1 MHLDVAF
8 GTLFNLLTDPYLI
21 GLMLIAVPLGAFFG
35 AMPGLG
41 GKLGVVLLIPFVFGM
56 EPIAGAVLLLAMHS
70 VVHTGG
76 SIPSILFGIPGD
88 GTSTAVVLDG
98 YEMTRNG
105 EGGRALGA
113 SFGASGIGGVLGAVF
128 LGMLLPVLEPIV
140 LAFSP
145 AEFFLLAILGI
156 TFIATLS
163 GKNVVKGLVLGLL
176 GLMVAFVG
184 LDPSTGGPRYTFG
197 HLFLWDGI
205 DIITAVLAMYAIP
218 EMIALGS
225 GQGAVDY
232 GDGASKRYK
241 ISEVW
246 DGIIDVFRHWKLTLR
261 TSLIGAVIGLIPGLG
276 GDAAS
281 WICYGHAVQSSKTPE
296 RFGKGA
302 VEGVIAPETANNSKE
317 GGALL
322 PTLFF
327 AVPGSSGMALLL
339 GAFLMLGIQPG
350 PTIVTENLDLVWTL
364 IWALAVANVLCV
376 VILVALTPWLGSLA
390 NVRPPLLIPFVL
402 VFALLGSYLSS
413 AAWENLIL
421 IFFLGCLGYMC
432 RRHSWP
438 RPPFVIGVVLG
449 PVAEDSLHK
458 ALALWG
464 PSFFLRPLSLIL
476 IAMIIGSIVFY
487 VWRTRR
493 ENALE
498 GIGHD

>member
-1 MHLDVAF
+1 MHFDVAL
-8 GTLFNLLTDPYLI
+8 GTLFTLLTDPYLI

-41 GKLGVVLLIPFVFGM
+41 GKLGIVLLIPFVFGM
-56 EPIAGAVLLLAMHS
+56 DPIPGAVLLLAMHA

-113 SFGASGIGGVLGAVF
+113 SFGASGVGGVLGAVV
-128 LGMLLPVLEPIV
+128 LGLLLPVLEPIV

-163 GKNVVKGLVLGLL
+163 GKNVAKGLVLGLL

-184 LDPSTGGPRYTFG
+184 LDPTTGGPRYTFG
-197 HLFLWDGI
+197 QLFLWDGI

-218 EMIALGS
+218 EMISLGS
-225 GQGAVDY
+225 GQGITKYD
-232 GDGASKRYK
+232 ASSAKRYK
-241 ISEVW
+241 YSEVW
-246 DGIIDVFRHWKLTLR
+246 DGILDTFRHWGLTFR
-261 TSLIGAVIGLIPGLG
+261 TSMIGAVIGLIPGLG
-276 GDAAS
+276 GDAAA
-281 WICYGHAVQSSKTPE
+281 WLCYGHAVQSSKNPE
-296 RFGKGA
+296 KFGKGT

-327 AVPGSSGMALLL
+327 AVPGSSGMALML

-350 PTIVTENLDLVWTL
+350 PTIVTDHLDLVWML
-364 IWALAVANVLCV
+364 IWALVVSNILCV
-376 VILVALTPWLGSLA
+376 IILVALTPWLGSLA
-390 NVRPPLLIPFVL
+390 NVRPALLIPYVL
-402 VFALLGSYLSS
+402 IFALLGSYLSS
-413 AAWENLIL
+413 AAHENLVL
-421 IFFLGCLGYMC
+421 IFFMGILGYLC
-432 RRHSWP
+432 RRHHWP

-449 PVAEDSLHK
+449 PIAEDSLHK
-458 ALALWG
+458 ALAIWG
-464 PSFFLRPLSLIL
+464 PSFFLRPLSLVL

-487 VWRTRR
+487 IWRSRR
-493 ENALE
+493 PSHEVSEHA
-498 GIGHD
+498 

>member
-1 MHLDVAF
+1 MHIDIMAS
-8 GTLFNLLTDPYLI
+8 TLFNLLTDPYLI
-21 GLMLIAVPLGAFFG
+21 MLMLVAVPLGAFFG

-41 GKLGVVLLIPFVFGM
+41 GKLGIVLLIPFVFGM
-56 EPIAGAVLLLAMHS
+56 DPIPGAVLLLAMHS

-88 GTSTAVVLDG
+88 GTSTAVVIDG

-113 SFGASGIGGVLGAVF
+113 SFGASGVGGVIGAVF
-128 LGMLLPVLEPIV
+128 LGILMPVLEPIV

-163 GKNVVKGLVLGLL
+163 GKSVVKGLILGLF

-197 HLFLWDGI
+197 QLFLWDGI

-218 EMIALGS
+218 EMIGLGS
-225 GQGAVDY
+225 QKDAGIHATTMT
-232 GDGASKRYK
+232 RYK

-246 DGIIDVFRHWKLTLR
+246 DGILDAFRHWGLTFR
-261 TSLIGAVIGLIPGLG
+261 TSMIGAVIGLIPGLG

-281 WICYGHAVQSSKTPE
+281 WLCYGHAVQSSKNPE
-296 RFGKGA
+296 KFGHGA

-350 PTIVTENLDLVWTL
+350 PTIVTEHLDLVWTL

-376 VILVALTPWLGSLA
+376 VILVGLTPWLGALA
-390 NVRPPLLIPFVL
+390 NVRPSLLIPFVM
-402 VFALLGSYLSS
+402 VFALLGCYLSS
-413 AAWENLIL
+413 GAWENIVLIA
-421 IFFLGCLGYMC
+421 FMSALGYMLK
-432 RRHSWP
+432 RHGWP

-458 ALALWG
+458 ALAIWG

-476 IAMIIGSIVFY
+476 IGLIVFSIGLY
-487 VWRTRR
+487 VWRARKPGKF
-493 ENALE
+493 EIPESA
-498 GIGHD
+498 